1 MKIHVLNN
9 EIVKPLKLQH
19 NVDNK
24 IKYKGF
30 AENFDFGLRLQSYN
44 LTEGLRDRKSSYGTS
59 YFLSDLKSLSSVI
72 ELDVPYTFDADSKFT
87 TYIKYDG
94 NYLKADGTSIPI
106 VGIGTSGSTAALD
119 YDTNF
124 NTLSSQ
130 YFFTL
135 NLSTNEY
142 LYITKE
148 YQDSTYYAYC
158 SSNSVYLSGEVPS
171 LSSHLFRFNV
181 KDNRLKLF
189 PFVNLDTNN
198 SKYQLILSNSFE
210 LIACSSAGNT
220 LSSVFEVNRNTL
232 TSLKKAVNNSFSF
245 YLSSFNKDDINLNLD
260 TTIGSV
266 SSNFLLYSN
275 NYSINIIDETIEG
288 SIIPL
293 KNQAT
298 LEEYNVPSN
307 HFNSQPENINR
318 QYEKIFPGTNND
330 TGFDKLY
337 LSYNIGTKD
346 VHFAPSKATYFTT
359 PSSLSPYTKLN
370 INDSKID
377 YIGATP
383 GNNPLLADK
392 VFKRRMDI
400 KDNSYSDDTN
410 ATYLCSWLSGNEDG
424 DKLWV
429 DRYYNPDFIDFE
441 QAVAGTSF
449 YNTVTATGLSS
460 TNVFDVSSKLCFEP
474 NNDYAYYHIGER
486 DYAQHLIS
494 MEKYLLSSDIKVLN
508 NKGAVEATNQVKNDT
523 EIEFNG
529 DQFGKFVTSKK
540 GDFSFSF
547 WMDAKDY
554 SLPIGYKILGNFFE
568 EGFGIFNT
576 ELVTPNMYLPS
587 GNKLL
592 LVNNDLEVY
601 DEIEILE
608 EGLPVNIKGVARKD
622 IFSEFYILGE
632 NNVVYIYN
640 SNPNLVS
647 KLTDLSGVD
656 NLVIDDI
663 DVTEDKIYLA
673 FNPYGSKTN
682 YFSYDINTNATT
694 FQRSVSS
701 ATYGTKAKIHVS
713 QQGGASYFEAD
724 SQIDTGNELGLDSL
738 ENKFI
743 IKQKDPAAQENPWNI
758 VYKNRPSTNTIE
770 LTGGTANSTVTNVIV
785 DDEDKVILLY
795 DTNRIAKLKNTRELI
810 TSKKLSFLD
819 PTSKKYIDL
828 IYDFEGKDYK
838 RYILIIE
845 NLSDRTFLHKL
856 DFDFN
861 LITTKSLGK
870 LLNNLNLTKTVTGYY
885 FLKKTRASKNRFKV
899 KLKTKPIFTKTGAYK
914 KKNIIIDY
922 DISQLVNGYNHFAI
936 NVSMKLGYMELYV
949 NGYKYQRVEF
959 APGKY
964 ALDNPLG
971 TGIFIGALSTPYN
984 LTLANRLLQR
994 GKYFLRDVKM
1004 KGIKMYDRP
1013 IDYFEIKSH
1022 INYHGLN
1029 KDSVWALPIGQRVYT
1044 DTIDR
1049 VFKFNLPEKNT
1060 NLFDIEIKN
1069 LGINDLS
1076 FLEAIRDEFEK
1087 EVPKIIPFYDRLREI
1102 IFTAPLS
1109 PDATPEIIRL
1119 KPRQKYLAPMNS
1131 CIIQV
1136 IEGKRRIKFVDD
1148 PAGEVVIAK
1157 LDDRTTICLGPV
1169 DVVRPMP
1176 DPTPRIPF
1184 VGVGTECPQV
1194 GIGTIPG
1201 APREPGPR
1209 KVRIDPD
1216 RPYNPPITLPRKP
1229 GPRNETRVDR
1239 PVFEFDEPEPV
1250 GIPTSHPTVPPDIY
1264 CDTPFIPHI
1273 PPVDPPV
1280 DPPPVID
1287 IIEGS
1292 HAEVHLYGNW
1302 RPMSTAVDTGY
1313 EASIAY
1319 SGFDDGSGSSVGVTP
1334 SKSNITSE
1342 EFLAGSEAPINAGV
1356 VQDYLNKDICG
1367 TKLATIIVY
1376 EPAAASNSDVEIGTN
1391 SGSSVIFA
1399 AACNNS
1405 GNIIATEI
1413 DENIK
1418 NALNKNSAPPYYMN
1432 WVVDS

>member
-87 TYIKYDG
+87 TYIKYDD

-124 NTLSSQ
+124 NTLNSQ

-158 SSNSVYLSGEVPS
+158 SSNSVYLSGDVPS

-181 KDNRLKLF
+181 KDNKLKLF
-189 PFVNLDTNN
+189 PFVNLDTND
-198 SKYQLILSNSFE
+198 SKYQLILSNSFQ
-210 LIACSSAGNT
+210 LTACSSAGNT

-260 TTIGSV
+260 TTIESV

-275 NYSINIIDETIEG
+275 NYSINIVDETIEG

-424 DKLWV
+424 GKLWV

-508 NKGAVEATNQVKNDT
+508 NKGAVEAINQVKNDT

-529 DQFGKFVTSKK
+529 DRFGKFVTSKK

-758 VYKNRPSTNTIE
+758 VYKNRSSTTTNIIE
-770 LTGGTANSTVTNVIV
+770 LTGGTVNSTVTNVIV

-885 FLKKTRASKNRFKV
+885 FLKKTCASKNRFKV

-1004 KGIKMYDRP
+1004 KGLKMYDRP

-1069 LGINDLS
+1069 LGLNDLE
-1076 FLEAIRDEFEK
+1076 FLEELRDEFEK
-1087 EVPKIIPFYDRLREI
+1087 EVPKIVPFYDRLREI

-1131 CIIQV
+1131 CIIQE
-1136 IEGKRRIKFVDD
+1136 IEGERYIEFVDD
-1148 PAGEVVIAK
+1148 PAGKVVIAK

-1169 DVVRPMP
+1169 DDFRLIPAPTRRPRSNP
-1176 DPTPRIPF
+1176 VDDFRLIPVPTRRPPSNPVDDFRDPPPEDPPYDPPPEDPPKKVPPPPTPRIY
-1184 VGVGTECPQV
+1184 
-1194 GIGTIPG
+1194 IPPHR
-1201 APREPGPR
+1201 PRS
-1209 KVRIDPD
+1209 
-1216 RPYNPPITLPRKP
+1216 NPIT
-1229 GPRNETRVDR
+1229 EDQYSTD
-1239 PVFEFDEPEPV
+1239 
-1250 GIPTSHPTVPPDIY
+1250 
-1264 CDTPFIPHI
+1264 
-1273 PPVDPPV
+1273 
-1280 DPPPVID
+1280 ID
-1287 IIEGS
+1287 ITTGVFAII
-1292 HAEVHLYGNW
+1292 HLYGTW
-1302 RPMSTAVDTGY
+1302 RKLEGVDDRTTEFTYQGIDGTGFSVGADGKKYNVSLSEWEAGSTAQVGTGSDLVDQ
-1313 EASIAY
+1313 
-1319 SGFDDGSGSSVGVTP
+1319 DGKAVR
-1334 SKSNITSE
+1334 
-1342 EFLAGSEAPINAGV
+1342 
-1356 VQDYLNKDICG
+1356 G
-1367 TKLATIIVY
+1367 TKLATFTVY
-1376 EPAAASNSDVEIGTN
+1376 DESADLPFKVGIAATGEWVAKAKNTRTGNSETLTDKHLEDVLNSNTTGY
-1391 SGSSVIFA
+1391 
-1399 AACNNS
+1399 
-1405 GNIIATEI
+1405 
-1413 DENIK
+1413 
-1418 NALNKNSAPPYYMN
+1418 PPYYIT
-1432 WVVDS
+1432 WGFDT

>member
-87 TYIKYDG
+87 TYIKYDD

-158 SSNSVYLSGEVPS
+158 SSNSVYLSGDVPS

-189 PFVNLDTNN
+189 PFVNLDTND
-198 SKYQLILSNSFE
+198 SKYQLILANSFE
-210 LIACSSAGNT
+210 LTACSSAGNT

-260 TTIGSV
+260 TTIESV

-293 KNQAT
+293 KNQST

-424 DKLWV
+424 GKLWV
-429 DRYYNPDFIDFE
+429 DRYYNPDFTDFD

-460 TNVFDVSSKLCFEP
+460 TYVFDVSSKLCFEP

-494 MEKYLLSSDIKVLN
+494 MERYLLSSDIEVLN
-508 NKGAVEATNQVKNDT
+508 NKGAVEAINQVKNDT

-529 DQFGKFVTSKK
+529 DRFGKFVTSKK

-592 LVNNDLEVY
+592 LMNNDLEVY

-608 EGLPVNIKGVARKD
+608 EGQPVNIKGVARKD

-713 QQGGASYFEAD
+713 QQGGASYFQAD

-770 LTGGTANSTVTNVIV
+770 LTGGTVNSTVTNVIV

-845 NLSDRTFLHKL
+845 NLSDRTLLHKL

-885 FLKKTRASKNRFKV
+885 FLKKTCASKNRFKV

-959 APGKY
+959 SPGKY

-1004 KGIKMYDRP
+1004 KGLKMYDRP

-1022 INYHGLN
+1022 INYHGVN

-1102 IFTAPLS
+1102 IFTAPIS

-1119 KPRQKYLAPMNS
+1119 KTRQKYLAPMNS
-1131 CIIQV
+1131 CIIQE
-1136 IEGKRRIKFVDD
+1136 IEGQRYIKFVDD
-1148 PAGEVVIAK
+1148 PAGEVVIAIVP
-1157 LDDRTTICLGPV
+1157 TVICLGPIDTYRTIPATESPLPPPPPSIECCV
-1169 DVVRPMP
+1169 GIGTTSHATPPPPPPPRGGEPP
-1176 DPTPRIPF
+1176 PTPRIYIP
-1184 VGVGTECPQV
+1184 PRV
-1194 GIGTIPG
+1194 GIGTTVEEEEKEVEVQITTG
-1201 APREPGPR
+1201 YS
-1209 KVRIDPD
+1209 VTID
-1216 RPYNPPITLPRKP
+1216 
-1229 GPRNETRVDR
+1229 
-1239 PVFEFDEPEPV
+1239 
-1250 GIPTSHPTVPPDIY
+1250 
-1264 CDTPFIPHI
+1264 
-1273 PPVDPPV
+1273 
-1280 DPPPVID
+1280 
-1287 IIEGS
+1287 
-1292 HAEVHLYGNW
+1292 LYGTW
-1302 RPMSTAVDTGY
+1302 RPRPG
-1313 EASIAY
+1313 SISDGFY
-1319 SGFDDGSGSSVGVTP
+1319 SSIEYSDFSGSDFEVKVVGVKY
-1334 SKSNITSE
+1334 SVISSE
-1342 EFLAGSEAPINAGV
+1342 WEAGP
-1356 VQDYLNKDICG
+1356 G
-1367 TKLATIIVY
+1367 TTEPKLATITVFDY
-1376 EPAAASNSDVEIGTN
+1376 GASSVADVSIQPSGKVFGAVANTSSYGTN
-1391 SGSSVIFA
+1391 PSDAWSDSLIQAAIKDGTYRITRTISS
-1399 AACNNS
+1399 
-1405 GNIIATEI
+1405 
-1413 DENIK
+1413 
-1418 NALNKNSAPPYYMN
+1418 
-1432 WVVDS
+1432 